1 MRVVVQR
8 VSEASVTI
16 DGETV
21 GRIGAGLLVLVG
33 IEQGDTPA
41 DADWL
46 AGKIAVLRIFADEA
60 GRMNRSVRDVGG
72 ATLVISQF
80 TLLADTAR
88 GTRPSFVRAARPE
101 EAVPLYEQ
109 FAKALGAAAGRPAER
124 GVFAADMQ
132 VALVNDGPV
141 TICIDSRRRTDAA
154 PDAADTAEP
163 VVGPSPQST
172 TERSS

>member
-1 MRVVVQR
+1 MRAVVQR

-16 DGETV
+16 DGRTV
-21 GRIGAGLLVLVG
+21 GRIDVGLLVLVG
-33 IEQGDTPA
+33 VELGDTAA

-46 AGKIAVLRIFADEA
+46 AGKIGALRIFADEA
-60 GRMNRSVRDVGG
+60 GRMNHSVRDVGG
-72 ATLVISQF
+72 ATLVVSQF

-101 EAVPLYEQ
+101 EAVPLYER
-109 FAKALGAAAGRPAER
+109 FARALGAAAGRPAER
-124 GVFAADMQ
+124 GVFAADMR

-154 PDAADTAEP
+154 PDAVPPADAAAALP
-163 VVGPSPQST
+163 PHST
-172 TERSS
+172 TEKSP